1 MALTKTFLSDA
12 LGRRILAWLEST
24 TSAYFYGRA
33 IVDED
38 SDQLGIL
45 ANALYVRKTPLTYGA
60 LTAAT
65 MGNSSPAEIVA
76 GNSSREALVI
86 TNISDAAGYFSIGDG
101 TGLTITTYLF
111 KLAAGESLV
120 FAAPV
125 SQQAISAV
133 CGAASKSVAYQE
145 AV

>member
-1 MALTKTFLSDA
+1 MALSKTLLRDE
-12 LGRRILAWLEST
+12 LGRNILAWLEST
-24 TSAYFYGRA
+24 TGVYFYGSA

-38 SDQLGIL
+38 SDQLGIST
-45 ANALYVRKTPLTYGA
+45 NPLYVRKAPLTYGA
-60 LTAAT
+60 LATAA
-65 MGNSSPAEIVA
+65 MGNSSPAEVVA
-76 GNSSREALVI
+76 ANTSREALVI
-86 TNISDAAGYFSIGDG
+86 TNISDTDGYFSIGDG

-145 AV
+145 AT